1 MYDERK
7 KCGVSK
13 LAIPKSHQSYV
24 LMTGIV
30 PVGENLIEWS
40 YFLQLSRR

>member
-7 KCGVSK
+7 KCGDSN
-13 LAIPKSHQSYV
+13 LALPKSHQSYV
-24 LMTGIV
+24 LMNSPDWREFDGI
-30 PVGENLIEWS
+30 